1 MDVVVLLVALRDIVC
16 PPTTVETLCWGV
28 QLVPGVE
35 TPTLSE
41 GRMLPWCSWTAGVTD
56 EGRCWEAE
64 ECCCCGADERGP
76 CGGCG
81 GICGCCGGTAGE
93 GGGAWGPS
101 CWKLNV
107 WLDGTAISVGPD
119 GVCICWRCMGPC
131 DVNRRRTCK
140 HAKNFQGYFIKYI
153 QTYNLNSWNN
163 VHLWRRCVSFVYLN
177 QQSRAIC
184 KCSHKL
190 VKQLIQRWMQRCT
203 WMLYFPDVYYHYI
216 LWLPQWLSYSYTANI
231 DLQTKR

>member
-1 MDVVVLLVALRDIVC
+1 MQKPTRLLKKLVCNWKGRDFYLLYSNNFYNTRNTLWPFQLPETHYDLQSCTWCWFWCIMDVVVLLVALRDMVC

-56 EGRCWEAE
+56 EGRCWAAE
-64 ECCCCGADERGP
+64 DCCCCDADERGP

-107 WLDGTAISVGPD
+107 WLDGTAISVGPV
-119 GVCICWRCMGPC
+119 GVCICCRCMGPC

-140 HAKNFQGYFIKYI
+140 HAKNFQVYFMKYI
-153 QTYNLNSWNN
+153 HTYNLNSWNN
-163 VHLWRRCVSFVYLN
+163 VHLWRRCVWF
-177 QQSRAIC
+177 I
-184 KCSHKL
+184 
-190 VKQLIQRWMQRCT
+190 
-203 WMLYFPDVYYHYI
+203 
-216 LWLPQWLSYSYTANI
+216 
-231 DLQTKR
+231 